1 VNRRRYRPKNASNS
15 FNENDD
21 DENIDL
27 TSSFSNS
34 NSMYWVEKM
43 TFQNDKK

>member
-1 VNRRRYRPKNASNS
+1 MWT
-15 FNENDD
+15 EDD
-21 DENIDL
+21 IGLKIIQILCITFDENIDL

-43 TFQNDKK
+43 TFQKN